1 MQSILLVAIVVAG
14 TLGFLKRI
22 SWNTA
27 TWFIV
32 GLTVLG
38 VFTSPDVISRMTF
51 VVLALVSPLLPWPL
65 VLFWGLM
72 VRPLLYYLRFRADT
86 HRSQFEL
93 TATDPRYEQV
103 TQKIGTLVQEAL
115 ALGFRSHGRIGGEI
129 GSMTVFNDFLEVDKG
144 RVWIFATAVLS
155 HPQIPGILHCG
166 VRLADGQLLVVSNL
180 PYVDPTPPTPGY
192 VDWRLPSI
200 SRVADLVR
208 ATEFIAAQSGP
219 IIPMPLETDLLTR
232 AKIRTRLRFE
242 AEREAGYYRYDA
254 AADVYR
260 PTLKGAYRQWWVS
273 LPPLHGIIDRRERER
288 ERALL
293 AELSLTPA
301 ARADTAP
308 GGEAADPPKATRKT
322 YLEAAFIVLFIIA
335 LALFGPEVLAA
346 IGGDRTSR
354 PLPRVDVPANLTV
367 PDAFPD
373 AVRLLEVIVDQPSHQ
388 LSGTVDDSPAPT
400 RGVAISMRRDSA
412 DAFVAAAQ
420 DAFLAKGFFLFRTG
434 ERFSGLDTDGL
445 ALWPSSD
452 PYEIMRAMD
461 TNGANHGLLVEDV
474 IAWFRREE
482 AQYPIR
488 FGAIGFDYVGGH
500 LSGNPRDLPGF
511 ASRFIAF
518 CPDLKGESITVRW
531 LARDMERTR
540 EVFCWWD

>member
-1 MQSILLVAIVVAG
+1 MQTLLIVAIVVAG

-32 GLTVLG
+32 GLTLLG
-38 VFTSPDVISRMTF
+38 VFTSPDVTSRMTF

-65 VLFWGLM
+65 VLLWGLT
-72 VRPLLYYLRFRADT
+72 VRPLLHYLRFRADT

-93 TATDPRYEQV
+93 TPADPRYEQV
-103 TQKIGTLVQEAL
+103 TQKIGNPVREAL
-115 ALGFRSHGRIGGEI
+115 ALGFQSHGRIGGEI
-129 GSMTVFNDFLEVDKG
+129 GSMTFFNEYLELDHG
-144 RVWIFATAVLS
+144 RVWIFATTVPS
-155 HPQIPGILHCG
+155 HAQIPVILHCG
-166 VRLADGQLLVVSNL
+166 VRLADGELLVVSNL

-208 ATEFIAAQSGP
+208 ATEFIAARSGP

-232 AKIRTRLRFE
+232 AKIRTKLRFE
-242 AEREAGYYRYDA
+242 AERKAGYHRYDA

-273 LPPLHGIIDRRERER
+273 LPPMHGIIDRRERER
-288 ERALL
+288 ERELL

-301 ARADTAP
+301 ARSDWSP
-308 GGEAADPPKATRKT
+308 NGEKSDAPKATRKT

-354 PLPRVDVPANLTV
+354 IRPRVDVPANLTV

-373 AVRLLEVIVDQPSHQ
+373 AVRLLEVIVGQSSHQ

-400 RGVAISMRRDSA
+400 RGVAISMHRDSA

-420 DAFLAKGFFLFRTG
+420 DAFLAKGFYLFRTG

-445 ALWPSSD
+445 ALWPSRD

-461 TNGANHGLLVEDV
+461 TNGANHGLLVDDV

-482 AQYPIR
+482 AIYQIR

-500 LSGNPRDLPGF
+500 LLGDLPDPRSF
-511 ASRFIAF
+511 ANRFLLF
-518 CPDLKGESITVRW
+518 CPDLKGESVTV
-531 LARDMERTR
+531 LLLTRDLRRKR
-540 EVFCWWD
+540 EFYCWWD